1 VSRREALL
9 TIAALA
15 LAAADCGTDPPAPGS
30 SPVPADTAVAD
41 TSATVVPFH
50 GLSLRIEPVATAEA
64 VLEASPGTPLRI
76 IESRSGWLRVT
87 TWDGRTGW
95 IPEGETLELSLWVH
109 YQEALGGIAPSDLR
123 PAYPLAD
130 GRWAVEAP
138 FPSGMTTGSSVWVY
152 GEPASVIGVTTI
164 AEIQSACGVR
174 RMAILADRP
183 SAPTPE
189 ASRRAL
195 RADEPAL
202 DLALLAAPGAPSPRL
217 RRLAPA
223 AATPNPA
230 QTQAVTEATQ
240 RLLAGRGDDAAARA
254 IATAEWLAIGE
265 GALWVRLGGESG
277 GAAPEAASWAATLLV
292 QGTGP
297 DVRVHAVVA
306 PYPAPN
312 PTAVRLLHAFAT
324 GSGTRPTLFI
334 VERVDSGGQQIEMYA
349 ARADDVRRLYAG
361 FAWGC

>member
-1 VSRREALL
+1 MIVNLLVTLLVVENAGLACEKEA
-9 TIAALA
+9 
-15 LAAADCGTDPPAPGS
+15 PAPENVS
-30 SPVPADTAVAD
+30 TPAATGVAD

-50 GLSLRIEPVATAEA
+50 GLSLRIEPVASAEA
-64 VLEASPGTPLRI
+64 ILEASPGTPLRV
-76 IESRSGWLRVT
+76 IESRSGWLRVA
-87 TWDGRTGW
+87 TWDGRVGW
-95 IPEGETLELSLWVH
+95 IPEGETFELSLWVH

-164 AEIQSACGVR
+164 AEIQSTCGVR

-183 SAPTPE
+183 SASTPE
-189 ASRRAL
+189 ASGRAL

-223 AATPNPA
+223 PATPNPA
-230 QTQAVTEATQ
+230 QTQAVMEATQ
-240 RLLAGRGDDAAARA
+240 RLLASRGDDAAARA

-277 GAAPEAASWAATLLV
+277 GAGPEAPSWAATLLV
-292 QGTGP
+292 QGTSP

-312 PTAVRLLHAFAT
+312 PSAVRLLHAFAT
-324 GSGTRPTLFI
+324 DSGTRPTLFI
-334 VERVDSGGQQIEMYA
+334 VERVDSGGPQIEMYA
-349 ARADDVRRLYAG
+349 AGADDVRRLYAG
-361 FAWGC
+361 YGWGC